1 MPNDIEELDKAYKE
15 GFLDG
20 IEAYSWMRDGV
31 LYVGML
37 LRTLKEAKNKVAE
50 TYNYLPPSIRKKR

>member
-1 MPNDIEELDKAYKE
+1 
-15 GFLDG
+15 
-20 IEAYSWMRDGV
+20 MRDGV

-50 TYNYLPPSIRKKR
+50 TYNYLPPSIRKKDNAFYFKHPWL